1 MISCDFE
8 RSPMHLSD
16 SMFIFSF
23 FWIRISRISSSY
35 FQFMDSSE
43 FSVWGSNFIFSPFE
57 RSRNSVSYM
66 VSTAFQVP
74 WDSLGAARSSD
85 TPHQV
90 TFPIIV
96 FIYQRKQ
103 GFWYEHWNRELR
115 NQSQLMVIRSLQKK
129 GLVMITLWLCNVKD
143 PVKTLV
149 RKRENLFQGSISNFL
164 EKFHSSIKIPNSTVY
179 RSDSVPMMNLLSW
192 LRSLALFVEL

>member
-57 RSRNSVSYM
+57 RSRNSVSYT
-66 VSTAFQVP
+66 VSSAFQVP

-85 TPHQV
+85 TPPQV
-90 TFPIIV
+90 TFLNNRLHFLLHPYPDLKKCFFKAWNQSGSLPI
-96 FIYQRKQ
+96 
-103 GFWYEHWNRELR
+103 LR
-115 NQSQLMVIRSLQKK
+115 NQS
-129 GLVMITLWLCNVKD
+129 
-143 PVKTLV
+143 
-149 RKRENLFQGSISNFL
+149 GSQAVSQFWAGQSGSHTIDFSF
-164 EKFHSSIKIPNSTVY
+164 IKS
-179 RSDSVPMMNLLSW
+179 
-192 LRSLALFVEL
+192 